1 MRFET
6 LVDFFVA
13 QIPAV
18 RKSQL
23 KTLAALVLAFLKAAN
38 VSIAAIGRAIE
49 SMTKPKHSIKRV
61 DRFLGNPRL
70 HLSAFAEGLVRM
82 ICAQLANERLLLALD
97 WTELHDGCHQTLVL
111 ALIAGGRAVPVLWR
125 TVPKHTDETTRTQV
139 ELSMLEEFAKLKP
152 SSCQAIIV
160 ADRGFEKIEL
170 FKKARR
176 LGLNFI
182 VRLKQKAYVFCHH
195 YNGSLAD
202 LPVAGLR
209 DWGRVLYT
217 ACHQYPIR
225 LVTLYEAG
233 QREPWLLATNA
244 HDDAR
249 LVALYYARRMEI
261 EECFRDLKNER
272 NGLCLRGVNLHSPER
287 YDRLFLVIAFAYFFM
302 VLAGQWG
309 EEQGLQRGL
318 MANTERRRTLGLWRV
333 GRWILN
339 NGHRFP
345 LRPEILVAKV
355 RSVIQTATQIKLQFK
370 AALASSS

>member
-1 MRFET
+1 M
-6 LVDFFVA
+6 VDFFVA

-38 VSIAAIGRAIE
+38 GSIAAIGRAIE
-49 SMTKPKHSIKRV
+49 SLAKPKHSIKRV

-82 ICAQLANERLLLALD
+82 IWAQLANERLLLALD

-111 ALIAGGRAVPVLWR
+111 ASIAGGRAVPVLWR

-152 SSCQAIIV
+152 PSCRAIIV
-160 ADRGFEKIEL
+160 ADRGFEKIKL

-182 VRLKQKAYVFCHH
+182 VRLKHKAFVFCHH

-233 QREPWLLATNA
+233 QKESWLLATNT
-244 HDDAR
+244 HDAR
-249 LVALYYARRMEI
+249 LVAVYYARHMEI
-261 EECFRDLKNER
+261 EECFRDLKSER

-287 YDRLFLVIAFAYFFM
+287 YDRLSLVIALVIAFAYFFM
-302 VLAGQWG
+302 VLAGQLG
-309 EEQGLQRGL
+309 KEQGLQRGL

-345 LRPEILVAKV
+345 LRTEILVAMV